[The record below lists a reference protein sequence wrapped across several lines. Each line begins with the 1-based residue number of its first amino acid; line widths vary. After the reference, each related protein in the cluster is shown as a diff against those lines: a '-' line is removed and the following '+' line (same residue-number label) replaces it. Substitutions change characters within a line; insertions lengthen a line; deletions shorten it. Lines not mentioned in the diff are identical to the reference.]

1 VLENV
6 DEKTVVDNQDKHHAA
21 RINKMRG
28 QSMFLGVTHGHLQIP
43 ALKHAKKCNVKYL
56 TEMMKFSLHPE
67 ARLQSRSCT
76 KAWYL
81 TNGKMLSY
89 ITTNM
94 LSILVY
100 IVTISYTKENL
111 IIHHV

>member
-67 ARLQSRSCT
+67 ARLQSRLYQGMVFD
-76 KAWYL
+76 KWEDVKL
-81 TNGKMLSY
+81 
-89 ITTNM
+89 
-94 LSILVY
+94 
-100 IVTISYTKENL
+100 
-111 IIHHV
+111 HHNKYAKHVGLHCYNQLH